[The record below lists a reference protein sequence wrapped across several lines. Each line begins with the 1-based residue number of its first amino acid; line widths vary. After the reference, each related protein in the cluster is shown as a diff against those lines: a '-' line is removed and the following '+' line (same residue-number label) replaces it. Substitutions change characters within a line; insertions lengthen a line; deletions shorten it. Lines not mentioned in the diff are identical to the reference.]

1 MHASLNVSLR
11 VFRHGYFVYFWA
23 GRFLSTLGS
32 FTLSVTLGWQVYT
45 IARQTYTIEQSA
57 FLVGMVGLAQFLPL
71 FALTLIA
78 GAAADRYDRRKILL
92 AATLL
97 QLSCGA
103 ALAVIA
109 WSAHPRLVVIFG
121 VAALFGVAR
130 AFIIPA
136 ASALGPMLVSI
147 ELLPR
152 AIAWNSLGM
161 QGGMVL
167 GPWIGGVL
175 SGISTSLA
183 YAAAAGMYL
192 LSIAAFVL
200 IRGNARPSHKGGSRL
215 AMIRE
220 GLTYIWSNKLVFGAI
235 SLDLV
240 AVLLGSVTALL
251 PVYAYDILDAG
262 AHGFGLLRS
271 GPAIG
276 GGLMALVLSFR
287 PIHRHA
293 GPWMLGAVAVF
304 GFATLAFAVS
314 RNLMLSML
322 ALVILGAADVIS
334 VFIRQNLVQLV
345 TPDLMRGRVSAVSGL
360 FISASNELGEFESG
374 VVARLLGPVG
384 SAIVGGIGSIIVTLI
399 WAKSF
404 PALRK
409 ADRLE
414 RPEP

>member
-1 MHASLNVSLR
+1 
-11 VFRHGYFVYFWA
+11 
-23 GRFLSTLGS
+23 
-32 FTLSVTLGWQVYT
+32 
-45 IARQTYTIEQSA
+45 
-57 FLVGMVGLAQFLPL
+57 
-71 FALTLIA
+71 
-78 GAAADRYDRRKILL
+78 
-92 AATLL
+92 
-97 QLSCGA
+97 
-103 ALAVIA
+103 
-109 WSAHPRLVVIFG
+109 
-121 VAALFGVAR
+121 
-130 AFIIPA
+130 
-136 ASALGPMLVSI
+136 
-147 ELLPR
+147 
-152 AIAWNSLGM
+152 
-161 QGGMVL
+161 
-167 GPWIGGVL
+167 
-175 SGISTSLA
+175 
-183 YAAAAGMYL
+183 
-192 LSIAAFVL
+192 
-200 IRGNARPSHKGGSRL
+200 
-215 AMIRE
+215 
-220 GLTYIWSNKLVFGAI
+220 
-235 SLDLV
+235 
-240 AVLLGSVTALL
+240 
-251 PVYAYDILDAG
+251 
-262 AHGFGLLRS
+262 
-271 GPAIG
+271 
-276 GGLMALVLSFR
+276 MALVLSFR